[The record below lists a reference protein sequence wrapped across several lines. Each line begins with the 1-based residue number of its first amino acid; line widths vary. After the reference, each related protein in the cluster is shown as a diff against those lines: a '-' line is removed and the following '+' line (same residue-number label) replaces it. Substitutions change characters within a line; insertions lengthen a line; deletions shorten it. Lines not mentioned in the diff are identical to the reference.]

1 MARRGAPRAPPT
13 PATSRPGVRPLAAR
27 RAAALCAFSTSR
39 RAAAGERSAIYRSRV
54 GAGHR
59 ELDPLLRLLVRLF
72 GGTTLRELG
81 YR

>member
-1 MARRGAPRAPPT
+1 VQPRYA
-13 PATSRPGVRPLAAR
+13 
-27 RAAALCAFSTSR
+27 AFSTSR

-59 ELDPLLRLLVRLF
+59 ELDPLLRLLVRLVD
-72 GGTTLRELG
+72 GPTLRELG